1 MQYKRGIFHKWCR
14 IQLSFWS
21 SFGLFFDCFC
31 WWHRLLLLGKQW
43 QTLPNTFASAASE
56 YLCVRLHF
64 ARDKVGFGV
73 WEWCQD
79 WWFVLNDTWLS
90 VWMFLPLHIQYCQG
104 LQDSYRL
111 SVILCSRHAFYGRLA
126 KFCTAQRHAR
136 WNKNKFA
143 YGIWYM
149 VWRISPTS
157 QDAADTEWDKW
168 WQVCRPICALNRL
181 KGATHIHTHRLMG
194 HNQFHPSSMA
204 HTIKFAGHQNKM
216 QHAAILPSSCI
227 SQMSGS
233 WLGDLGCGIR
243 SYIAAIAY

>member
-1 MQYKRGIFHKWCR
+1 
-14 IQLSFWS
+14 
-21 SFGLFFDCFC
+21 
-31 WWHRLLLLGKQW
+31 
-43 QTLPNTFASAASE
+43 
-56 YLCVRLHF
+56 
-64 ARDKVGFGV
+64 
-73 WEWCQD
+73 
-79 WWFVLNDTWLS
+79 
-90 VWMFLPLHIQYCQG
+90 MFLPLHIQYCQG

-143 YGIWYM
+143 YGIWSM